1 MSQPAETRPPDLYDL
16 PDVVT
21 AAVRRQAADHDPAHE
36 DFYAWGYVLSEL
48 TARVQDAARI
58 LGQQIAHYG
67 DRRILRDD
75 TDADPAARLTEAA
88 QLLENV
94 HAAAGVANQAARL
107 YHSAIGHIGVEV
119 DPGAVSE

>member
-1 MSQPAETRPPDLYDL
+1 MSRPAAPPDLYDL

-21 AAVRRQAADHDPAHE
+21 DAVRRQADDHDPAHE

-58 LGQQIAHYG
+58 LARQVAAYG

-75 TDADPAARLTEAA
+75 DGADPADRLAEAARLLDHLHTT
-88 QLLENV
+88 
-94 HAAAGVANQAARL
+94 AGVANSAARL
-107 YHSAIGHIGVEV
+107 YHSSIGHIGV
-119 DPGAVSE
+119 AVNPEAVPE